1 MLFNQSNLKIFLLIL
16 IILLIQGLFLILR
29 NGYFFARN
37 PFFKSSYEEKY
48 DEEEKKAGML
58 LANYIFKTIPL
69 LIGIVMLFIDNGT
82 INKIGIAIL
91 IISLAFIQKGD

>member
-37 PFFKSSYEEKY
+37 PFLRVATRRSMM
-48 DEEEKKAGML
+48 KKKRKL
-58 LANYIFKTIPL
+58 ECF
-69 LIGIVMLFIDNGT
+69 
-82 INKIGIAIL
+82 
-91 IISLAFIQKGD
+91 